1 VPAWSYIP
9 VDEYAVFDAAPGATS
24 LASDLGPL
32 RFDFI
37 GDFTWDARTQVRP
50 AYGMLCVS
58 CCCGLRRLC
67 GRVSA
72 GTDSR

>member
-1 VPAWSYIP
+1 MPAWSYIP
-9 VDEYAVFDAAPGATS
+9 VDEYAVIDAAPGVTS

-50 AYGMLCVS
+50 AFGTLCMSS
-58 CCCGLRRLC
+58 CSGLRRTC
-67 GRVSA
+67 WQVSA
-72 GTDSR
+72 GT